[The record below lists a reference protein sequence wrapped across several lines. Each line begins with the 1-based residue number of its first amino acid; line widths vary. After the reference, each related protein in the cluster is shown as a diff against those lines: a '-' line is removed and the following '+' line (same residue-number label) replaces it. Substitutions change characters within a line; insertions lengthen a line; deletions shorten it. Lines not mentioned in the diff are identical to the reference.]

1 MQTVQEHTYIVL
13 KEDIQ
18 NNTYTLVSTALVA
31 QVLQNNTI
39 YSKNDV
45 TEQ

>member
-1 MQTVQEHTYIVL
+1 
-13 KEDIQ
+13 
-18 NNTYTLVSTALVA
+18 LVSTALVA

-45 TEQ
+45 TEQWMHSLKNNLQNNN